1 MQDPARPSPAY
12 LRVTPLSA
20 VSPGES
26 PQIIPGS
33 EIVDDPPER
42 LFRALVF
49 ISVVAAIPADAYRPD
64 AVANVL
70 TEHAHS
76 HPQHV

>member
-1 MQDPARPSPAY
+1 MQDPARPSPAH

-20 VSPGES
+20 VPAGES
-26 PQIIPGS
+26 PQIVSGS
-33 EIVDDPPER
+33 EIADDPPER

-49 ISVVAAIPADAYRPD
+49 ISVIAAIPADAYGPD

-70 TEHAHS
+70 TEHSHS